1 MIGHTFTIISTVVI
15 VHWLGNFASR
25 VEQDG
30 TLKMDFRV
38 ELHSQEA
45 KRRRRENLGHRN
57 AATSQWGHAEYNTIQ
72 YNMII
77 LAPIRLDLGSILP
90 NI

>member
-1 MIGHTFTIISTVVI
+1 MIKIYDTRSAISFEAAKKWNACDWSHISKKKKTSKVVI
-15 VHWLGNFASR
+15 VQWLGNFATR

-45 KRRRRENLGHRN
+45 KRRQRE
-57 AATSQWGHAEYNTIQ
+57 I
-72 YNMII
+72 
-77 LAPIRLDLGSILP
+77 P
-90 NI
+90 

>member
-1 MIGHTFTIISTVVI
+1 MIQGQRSLFEVAESGTPVIGPTYAIFSTVVI

-25 VEQDG
+25 VEHDG

-45 KRRRRENLGHRN
+45 KRRQRE
-57 AATSQWGHAEYNTIQ
+57 I
-72 YNMII
+72 
-77 LAPIRLDLGSILP
+77 P
-90 NI
+90 

>member
-1 MIGHTFTIISTVVI
+1 MKIYETGLAVTFEAAESGTPVIGHTFTKTSTVVI

-30 TLKMDFRV
+30 KLKMDFRV

-45 KRRRRENLGHRN
+45 KRTTEGDAVGDCRGPRR
-57 AATSQWGHAEYNTIQ
+57 Q
-72 YNMII
+72 
-77 LAPIRLDLGSILP
+77 
-90 NI
+90 